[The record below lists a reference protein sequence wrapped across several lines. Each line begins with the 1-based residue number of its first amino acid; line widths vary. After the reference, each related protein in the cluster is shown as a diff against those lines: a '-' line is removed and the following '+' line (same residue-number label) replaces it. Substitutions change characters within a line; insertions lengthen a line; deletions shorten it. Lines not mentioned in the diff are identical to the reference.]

1 VAYYRAPAA
10 KSSPHTSKD
19 ELLVAVGWHAFV
31 NWPQKAGER
40 ATSVPLALPDRDR
53 DPATNDLSDGQ
64 EVEILAWRPFASG
77 GLSYQIRRLSDG
89 NEFWVRALYLR
100 KKKEAPRQA

>member
-10 KSSPHTSKD
+10 KSAPRTSKD

-31 NWPQKAGER
+31 NWPQKIGER
-40 ATSVPLALPDRDR
+40 ATAVPLATKDEARE
-53 DPATNDLSDGQ
+53 TNDLSDGQ

-100 KKKEAPRQA
+100 KLRDAPRPV